1 MLARP
6 ESQLVGFKLS
16 EMYSEKFEPIVLFES
31 GFAEEV
37 GEFNSDDK
45 ELKYQPGPF
54 QSVKR
59 SQSGAYSSAVLR
71 T

>member
-1 MLARP
+1 
-6 ESQLVGFKLS
+6 
-16 EMYSEKFEPIVLFES
+16 MYSEKFEPIVLFES